1 LIKKKMNK
9 QIVFNQE
16 AKTSLLKGVTKLSD
30 AVTCTLGPN
39 GRNVIIE
46 NQGGNPTSTKDGVTV
61 AKSISLKDPI
71 ENVGAQILKQAAIKT
86 AELAGDG
93 TTTTTLLAYEMV
105 KYGFEAIKAG
115 SNAVEVKRGIEKA
128 SKEIIAE
135 LKTISQDISSEDQ
148 IHQVAV
154 ISANGDEEMGTLI
167 SEAMN
172 KVGVDGVVTV
182 EESRIGETSLEI
194 VEGIQFDKGYKSMY
208 FVTNNDTMTAT
219 LDKPQVLLYNGK
231 LTQVKELLPL
241 LEGCSQAQKS
251 LLIIA
256 EDIDGEALSA
266 LIVNKMRGIL
276 KVAAVKAPDFGDR
289 RLHILEDIATV
300 TGGTVVTPEKG
311 MKLEKFNTEWLG
323 SARLVNVAKETTT
336 IVDGKGDV
344 DKIEQRIDDLKSQI
358 DKAQSFFEIEKLQE
372 RLAKLTGGVAVISI
386 GAATEVEMK
395 EKKDRLD
402 DALHATKAAL
412 QEGIIVGGGSALLH
426 ARRKLNTEYETTD
439 LELGRQIV
447 RKACLA
453 PFVKILT
460 NAGYEETDTWDLV
473 NNISRSESTDG
484 YDLKSKSVVNLID
497 KGIIDPTKVTRLA
510 LENAVSVAGTI
521 LITEAIVYEE
531 PEKDKQNSPMD
542 MGMYE

>member
-1 LIKKKMNK
+1 MNK

-128 SKEIIAE
+128 SKELIAE
-135 LKTISQDISSEDQ
+135 LKEISQDISSEDQ

-219 LDKPQVLLYNGK
+219 LDNPQVLLYNGR

-266 LIVNKMRGIL
+266 LIVNKMRSIL
-276 KVAAVKAPDFGDR
+276 KVVAVKAPDFGDR
-289 RLHILEDIATV
+289 RLHILEDIAIV

-344 DKIEQRIDDLKSQI
+344 DKIEQRIDDLKAQI

-372 RLAKLTGGVAVISI
+372 RLAKLSGGVAVISI

>member
-1 LIKKKMNK
+1 MNK

-128 SKEIIAE
+128 SKELIAE
-135 LKTISQDISSEDQ
+135 LKEISQDISSEDQ

-194 VEGIQFDKGYKSMY
+194 VEGIQFDKGYKSLY

-219 LDKPQVLLYNGK
+219 LDNPQVLLYNGR

-266 LIVNKMRGIL
+266 LIVNKMRSIL
-276 KVAAVKAPDFGDR
+276 KVVAVKAPDFGDR
-289 RLHILEDIATV
+289 RLHILEDIAIV

-344 DKIEQRIDDLKSQI
+344 DQIEQRIDDLKSQI

-372 RLAKLTGGVAVISI
+372 RLAKLSGGVAVISI

>member
-1 LIKKKMNK
+1 MNK

-16 AKTSLLKGVTKLSD
+16 AKSSLLRGVTKLSD
-30 AVTCTLGPN
+30 AVTATLGPN

-93 TTTTTLLAYEMV
+93 TTTTTLLASTMIE
-105 KYGFEAIKAG
+105 YGFDAIKAG

-128 SKEIIAE
+128 SKELITH
-135 LKTISQDISSEDQ
+135 LKSISQDITSDDQ

-194 VEGIQFDKGYKSMY
+194 VEGIQFDKGYKSLY

-219 LDKPQVLLYNGK
+219 LDKPQILLYNGR

-266 LIVNKMRGIL
+266 LIVNKMRMIL
-276 KVAAVKAPDFGDR
+276 KVVAVKAPDFGDR

-311 MKLEKFNTEWLG
+311 MKLEKFDTKWLG
-323 SARLVNVAKETTT
+323 EARLVNVAKETTT

-344 DKIEQRIDDLKSQI
+344 DQIEQRIDELKAQI

-372 RLAKLTGGVAVISI
+372 RLAKLSGGVAVISI

-412 QEGIIVGGGSALLH
+412 QEGIIAGGGSALIH

-453 PFVKILT
+453 PFTKILT
-460 NAGYEETDTWDLV
+460 NAGYEEIDTWDLV
-473 NNISRSESTDG
+473 NNVNKAESTDG

-497 KGIIDPTKVTRLA
+497 AGIIDPTKVTRLA

>member
-1 LIKKKMNK
+1 MNK

-16 AKTSLLKGVTKLSD
+16 AKTSLLKGVKKLSD
-30 AVTCTLGPN
+30 AVTATLGPN

-71 ENVGAQILKQAAIKT
+71 ENVGAQILKQAAVKT
-86 AELAGDG
+86 ADLAGDG
-93 TTTTTLLAYEMV
+93 TTTTTLLASEMIE
-105 KYGFEAIKAG
+105 YGFNAIKAG

-128 SKEIIAE
+128 AKEVIAN
-135 LKTISQDISSEDQ
+135 LKEISQDINSEDQ

-154 ISANGDEEMGTLI
+154 ISANGDEEIGTLI

-172 KVGVDGVVTV
+172 SVGAEGVVTV
-182 EESRIGETSLEI
+182 EESKIGETSLEI

-219 LDKPQVLLYNGK
+219 LNNPQILIYNGK

-241 LEGCSQAQKS
+241 LESCSQKQSS

-256 EDIDGEALSA
+256 EDVDGEALST
-266 LIVNKMRGIL
+266 LVVNKMRGII
-276 KVAAVKAPDFGDR
+276 KVVAVKAPDFGDR

-300 TGGTVVTPEKG
+300 TGGQVISPEKG
-311 MKLEKFNTEWLG
+311 MKLDKFNSEWLG
-323 SARLVNVAKETTT
+323 ESRLATVTKESTT
-336 IVDGKGDV
+336 IVDGKGNAED
-344 DKIEQRIDDLKSQI
+344 ITQRIDDLKNQI
-358 DKAQSFFEIEKLQE
+358 DKATSFFEREKLQE
-372 RLAKLTGGVAVISI
+372 RLGKLSGGVAVINI
-386 GAATEVEMK
+386 GAPTEVEMK
-395 EKKDRLD
+395 EKKDRVD

-412 QEGIIVGGGSALLH
+412 QEGIVAGGGAALLH
-426 ARRKLNTEYETTD
+426 ARKKLDTEYETTD

-453 PFVKILT
+453 PFTKILT
-460 NAGYEETDTWDLV
+460 NAGYEEVNTWSLINDI
-473 NNISRSESTDG
+473 NTSESTNG
-484 YDLKSKSVVNLID
+484 YDLKSKEVVNLVE
-497 KGIIDPTKVTRLA
+497 KGVIDPTKVTRMA

-531 PEKDKQNSPMD
+531 PEKEKDNSSM
-542 MGMYE
+542 MNMGGMYE